1 MTVTVEARRRRA
13 EIASARG
20 AHPAPAAGPAA
31 VREEIRASWARSA
44 ATVAPDLDVAPM
56 SDPDDVERVWRGSPL
71 QHAVRVMGPQLER
84 AAEDGD
90 LVVAVTDASARI
102 LWTSA
107 GRVMRRRAES
117 VGFAPGGRWDEASVG
132 TNALDLALRT
142 GQLSTVWS
150 AEHFAHAVEGWV
162 CWAAPVY
169 DERTGRALGV
179 VDLSTTWDRAQ
190 PLGPATAGALAQLV
204 QHAASTA
211 RSRSDG
217 PDGPSGL
224 VGTTGG
230 TAVQQVLELRLLG
243 AGEARLGGRRL
254 QLTRRQLEVLA
265 LLALHP
271 EGMSL
276 PELHAS
282 LYGDAPVTTSTLK
295 AEVSHVRAAL
305 GGALTSRPY
314 RLALPVRT
322 DVDAVL
328 DAVAQGEPTAAA
340 ERYGGEL
347 LAGTES
353 PELRQHAS
361 FVTCAVREALLA
373 APAAEAALR
382 WARTCPWDAEVLSA
396 ALAAVP
402 AGEPSR
408 ALLAARLAAADL

>member
-20 AHPAPAAGPAA
+20 ALRTSLPGPAA

-56 SDPDDVERVWRGSPL
+56 ADPDDVARAWRGSPL
-71 QHAVRVMGPQLER
+71 QHAVRVMGPQLAR

-142 GQLSTVWS
+142 GSLSTVWS

-204 QHAASTA
+204 QHAASTGQPA
-211 RSRSDG
+211 PADRGADQ
-217 PDGPSGL
+217 P
-224 VGTTGG
+224 
-230 TAVQQVLELRLLG
+230 VLELRLLG

-254 QLTRRQLEVLA
+254 ALTRRQLEVLA

-271 EGMSL
+271 EGLSL

-340 ERYGGEL
+340 EHYGGDL

-353 PELRQHAS
+353 PELRQTAS
-361 FVTCAVREALLA
+361 YVTCAVREALLA
-373 APAAEAALR
+373 DPAAEAALR
-382 WARTCPWDAEVLSA
+382 WARTCPWDSEVLAA
-396 ALAAVP
+396 ALAAAP
-402 AGEPSR
+402 AGEPAR

>member
-20 AHPAPAAGPAA
+20 ALRALAPGADA

-44 ATVAPDLDVAPM
+44 ASVAPDLDVAPM
-56 SDPDDVERVWRGSPL
+56 ADPDDVARTWRGSPL
-71 QHAVRVMGPQLER
+71 QRAVQVMGPQLEQ
-84 AAEDGD
+84 AAVDGD

-142 GQLSTVWS
+142 GAPATVWS

-169 DERTGRALGV
+169 DQRTGRALGV

-190 PLGPATAGALAQLV
+190 PLGPATATALAQLV
-204 QHAASTA
+204 QVAAVAPAAEQSTPV
-211 RSRSDG
+211 G
-217 PDGPSGL
+217 P
-224 VGTTGG
+224 
-230 TAVQQVLELRLLG
+230 VLELRLLG
-243 AGEARLGGRRL
+243 SAEARLGGRPLR
-254 QLTRRQLEVLA
+254 LTRRQLEVVA

-271 EGMSL
+271 RGLSL
-276 PELHAS
+276 GELHAA
-282 LYGDAPVTTSTLK
+282 LYGDEPVTTSTLK

-305 GGALTSRPY
+305 GGALSSRPY
-314 RLALPVRT
+314 RLDLAVRT
-322 DVDAVL
+322 DVDGVL
-328 DAVAQGEPTAAA
+328 DAVAQGDPRAAA
-340 ERYGGEL
+340 ELYGGDL

-353 PELRQHAS
+353 PVLRQTADY
-361 FVTCAVREALLA
+361 VTCAVREALLA
-373 APAAEAALR
+373 TPAPEAALR
-382 WARTCPWDAEVLSA
+382 WARTCPWDTEVLRA
-396 ALAAVP
+396 ALVAAPPTAP
-402 AGEPSR
+402 AR
-408 ALLAARLAAADL
+408 ALLAARLRAASA

>member
-1 MTVTVEARRRRA
+1 M
-13 EIASARG
+13 ASARG
-20 AHPAPAAGPAA
+20 ALRARTSGPDA

-56 SDPDDVERVWRGSPL
+56 ADPQDVERAWRGSPL
-71 QHAVRVMGPQLER
+71 QHAVRVMGPQLAR

-211 RSRSDG
+211 QPSSPGASG
-217 PDGPSGL
+217 PAGQP
-224 VGTTGG
+224 
-230 TAVQQVLELRLLG
+230 VLELRLLG

-254 QLTRRQLEVLA
+254 SLTRRQLEVLA

-271 EGMSL
+271 EGLSL

-340 ERYGGEL
+340 EHYGGDL

-353 PELRQHAS
+353 PELRQTAS
-361 FVTCAVREALLA
+361 YVTCAVREALLA

-382 WARTCPWDAEVLSA
+382 WARTCPWDAEVLAA

>member
-13 EIASARG
+13 AIASARG
-20 AHPAPAAGPAA
+20 ALRALTPGPAA

-71 QHAVRVMGPQLER
+71 QHAVRVMGPQLEQT
-84 AAEDGD
+84 AVDGD

-142 GQLSTVWS
+142 GTLSTVWS

-179 VDLSTTWDRAQ
+179 VDLSTTWDRAH
-190 PLGPATAGALAQLV
+190 PLGPATVGALAQLV
-204 QHAASTA
+204 QHAASSAMSHDDDGGPA
-211 RSRSDG
+211 R
-217 PDGPSGL
+217 P
-224 VGTTGG
+224 VGSATGG
-230 TAVQQVLELRLLG
+230 ATGQLLELRLLG

-328 DAVAQGEPTAAA
+328 DAVAQGESTTAA

-361 FVTCAVREALLA
+361 YVTCAVREALLA
-373 APAAEAALR
+373 TPAPEAALR
-382 WARTCPWDAEVLSA
+382 WARTCPWDAEVLEV
-396 ALAAVP
+396 ALAAAP
-402 AGEPSR
+402 LGAPSR

>member
-20 AHPAPAAGPAA
+20 ALRSSAAGPEG

-56 SDPDDVERVWRGSPL
+56 SDPHDVERVWRGSPL

-142 GQLSTVWS
+142 GTLSTVWS
-150 AEHFAHAVEGWV
+150 AEHYAHAVEGWV

-211 RSRSDG
+211 
-217 PDGPSGL
+217 GPSQGL
-224 VGTTGG
+224 DQPTP
-230 TAVQQVLELRLLG
+230 QVLELTLLG
-243 AGEARLGGRRL
+243 PGEARLGGRRL
-254 QLTRRQLEVLA
+254 PLTRRQLEVLA

-271 EGMSL
+271 EGLSL

-328 DAVAQGEPTAAA
+328 DAVAQGEPAAAA
-340 ERYGGEL
+340 ERYGGDL

-353 PELRQHAS
+353 PELRQTAS
-361 FVTCAVREALLA
+361 YVTCAVREALLA
-373 APAAEAALR
+373 APVAEAALR
-382 WARTCPWDAEVLSA
+382 WARTCPWDAEVLAA
-396 ALAAVP
+396 ALAAAP
-402 AGEPSR
+402 TGAPSR
-408 ALLAARLAAADL
+408 ALLAARLKAAEE